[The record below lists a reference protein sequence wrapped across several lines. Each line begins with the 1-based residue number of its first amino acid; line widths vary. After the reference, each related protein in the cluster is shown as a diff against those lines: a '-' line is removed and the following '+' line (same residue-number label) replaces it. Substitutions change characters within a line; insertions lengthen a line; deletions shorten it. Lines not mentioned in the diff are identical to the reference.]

1 MKVSELFQKL
11 SFGELSNLSIGTDG
25 SGDILATK
33 KPKILHYANKALLRL
48 FTRYL
53 LKESNLL
60 ISQIANLT
68 MYRLHSKHSV
78 HNLTPAPGDYLYI
91 QDTPADR
98 FQDDLI
104 KVTAVFDQ
112 NGVELPLNDIEDPLS
127 AFTPQ
132 NTMLQIVNPVEGA
145 PLGISYQA
153 RHVPLTMT
161 DPDQEIEIPDILDEA
176 LTLLIAHYVFSDM
189 SGAENLAKSQEMLLK
204 YEALYAEVEG
214 LDLVSKSISTT
225 NTRFRRNGWV

>member
-11 SFGELSNLSIGTDG
+11 SFGELSNLALGSDG
-25 SGDILATK
+25 SGDILAAK
-33 KPKILHYANKALLRL
+33 KPRIIHYANKALTRL

-60 ISQIANLT
+60 ISQVANLT
-68 MYRLHSKHSV
+68 MYNLHSKHSV
-78 HNLTPAPGDYLYI
+78 NNTSPLPGDYLYI
-91 QDTPADR
+91 QDTVDNPFR
-98 FQDDLI
+98 DDLI
-104 KVTAVFDQ
+104 RVTSVFDQ

-132 NTMLQIVNPVEGA
+132 NTVLQIVNPVAGA

-153 RHVPLTMT
+153 SHVPLDAAT
-161 DPDQEIEIPDILDEA
+161 PDQVIEIPPILDEA

-189 SGAENLAKSQEMLLK
+189 SGAENITKSQELLMK
-204 YEALYAEVEG
+204 YEALYTEIEG
-214 LDLVSKSISTT
+214 LDLVNNSISTT
-225 NTRFRRNGWV
+225 NTRFKRNGWV